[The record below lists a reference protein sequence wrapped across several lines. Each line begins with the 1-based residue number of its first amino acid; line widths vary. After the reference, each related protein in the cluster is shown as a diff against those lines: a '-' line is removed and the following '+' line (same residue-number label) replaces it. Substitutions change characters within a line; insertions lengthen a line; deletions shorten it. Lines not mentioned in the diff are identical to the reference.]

1 MFDDPQAWGGEV
13 RLPRWLR
20 RKPKPTDSPEKIAER
35 RRPPQATTSVLA
47 NVDRAIGG
55 AWMFYDLPR

>member
-1 MFDDPQAWGGEV
+1 MLEDPQAWGGEL

-20 RKPKPTDSPEKIAER
+20 RKPEPTDTPEKIAER
-35 RRPPQATTSVLA
+35 HRPAQAPRSVLA